1 MIISF
6 LVSKTP
12 GFAGAKN
19 PVPMS
24 FFGFETSNLE
34 QDKKKFLEGG
44 LQESE
49 DLAVYTWGEES
60 YDGLGDA
67 LVEGGDELNDE
78 TFGGTG
84 VVGKDFD
91 FSSQALPAIGS
102 RHDQHPVLQEPLRE
116 RTPIQE
122 RTQPSPKPAE
132 RGFSPL
138 PAPTSNSLESI
149 WDDKSPF
156 SLLPRVNGSSRA
168 ADHNRVSSS
177 SSTSRSPFPPSH
189 GHGISLPDHRSHEQQ
204 QQAPTY
210 PGINQS
216 GPRTLQEIEDEMRL
230 VAQQAR
236 QRQELELRQ
245 REREL
250 RHEQQQQQLQAQQER
265 FRLQQLQL
273 QQQEQ
278 QLRLHQHVH
287 AQQPTPPPRMAQ
299 HVQHAQMPRT
309 QSPRF
314 HQHQQQI
321 LMLQQEHERQQQERL
336 KELQERL
343 RMEEIERQLR
353 AQQLSQIQHQ
363 PSLQARRQASFADL
377 QALQQRRTHSPAYGT
392 GTGVDLPLINQ
403 HNAQYLPQSI
413 QLQQRLLSEMAHV
426 EFMRDMQG
434 MSQVE
439 QEALRAEA
447 MRKIMETE
455 RMEEKRRRKAAK
467 IAHMSRYN
475 DLMTQSDKD
484 FITRIQ
490 VSQLVTQDPY
500 AEDFYAQVYGAIL
513 RSRMGLQPSQ
523 DASERVLKFGSSGGV
538 GVGLGMGVGA
548 GRGGG
553 RRQSAMQKME
563 AQVERIVSNARLR
576 EKEKGMHSL
585 HNLQGALG
593 KTSGRSYKAAPRQ
606 LLQVDASATAS
617 MQKLDD
623 QNGDSNGAV
632 REAAKLGREALGD
645 AAGTEGVAVVR
656 KEPLTH
662 RQVLAAL
669 EALYDLVL
677 NIEQLRREQ
686 PLEEDNEAIAAWS
699 ASYDDLVEQMWVGLK
714 VMVPLETSDPHP
726 FISLLNPIK
735 GKKILPRLSRHI
747 APPRML
753 TLLTLLVACFS
764 QLDVVK
770 YAHLLDL
777 PEDSITHPRRES
789 RSPSQNNSHTDTPD
803 KEEVERQTQAF
814 LGSVLQSILP
824 VVAKAELRLVTGIL
838 GLFLDRSDVVMAAQ
852 TRPGIALLT
861 LFMSRVEI
869 IKQGMGGIPDSTD
882 LPTAEEAQQWQVM
895 FDHLFQLLAPH
906 FLLLFPSTRL
916 ALQLSPANTVSPP
929 SLVQTQHPAS
939 TQRTD
944 ILDQPVWQ
952 FLAALA
958 LHASPEQQSILVT
971 GLREKVLEN
980 VASAQKGWVV
990 DEEERATKLANVNL
1004 FLHALGLDSSQISV

>member
-1 MIISF
+1 
-6 LVSKTP
+6 
-12 GFAGAKN
+12 
-19 PVPMS
+19 MS
-24 FFGFETSNLE
+24 FFGFESSNLE

-67 LVEGGDELNDE
+67 LLEGGDELNDE
-78 TFGGTG
+78 TFGATG
-84 VVGKDFD
+84 AVGKDFD
-91 FSSQALPAIGS
+91 FSNQALSDHVAPRLDPPTQA
-102 RHDQHPVLQEPLRE
+102 QH
-116 RTPIQE
+116 
-122 RTQPSPKPAE
+122 
-132 RGFSPL
+132 
-138 PAPTSNSLESI
+138 SLESI

-156 SLLPRVNGSSRA
+156 SLLPRSNGGASRATDHHRPPSSSSRSPFL
-168 ADHNRVSSS
+168 SSS
-177 SSTSRSPFPPSH
+177 SSLQH
-189 GHGISLPDHRSHEQQ
+189 GVDHRSYDQQ
-204 QQAPTY
+204 PISH
-210 PGINQS
+210 GMGQS
-216 GPRTLQEIEDEMRL
+216 GARTVQEIEAEMRL

-245 REREL
+245 REREREL
-250 RHEQQQQQLQAQQER
+250 RYAEQEQQLVQQQQQLREQER
-265 FRLQQLQL
+265 MRLLQL
-273 QQQEQ
+273 QQQQ
-278 QLRLHQHVH
+278 QQDQLRLHQIH
-287 AQQPTPPPRMAQ
+287 QQQSTPPPRML
-299 HVQHAQMPRT
+299 PRT

-314 HQHQQQI
+314 HQQHQHQQQI
-321 LMLQQEHERQQQERL
+321 LMLQQEQERQQQERL

-343 RMEEIERQLR
+343 RMEEVERQLR
-353 AQQLSQIQHQ
+353 AQQLSQIHA
-363 PSLQARRQASFADL
+363 PPTLQARRQASFADL
-377 QALQQRRTHSPAYGT
+377 QALQQRRTHSPGSAYGA
-392 GTGVDLPLINQ
+392 GVGVGVGGGGGGGELPAVNQ
-403 HNAQYLPQSI
+403 HNGQYLPQSI
-413 QLQQRLLSEMAHV
+413 QLQQRLLSEMAQV

-434 MSQVE
+434 ISQAE

-513 RSRMGLQPSQ
+513 RSRMGLQ
-523 DASERVLKFGSSGGV
+523 ASSADVLKFGSGG
-538 GVGLGMGVGA
+538 GVGLGVGK
-548 GRGGG
+548 GGG

-585 HNLQGALG
+585 HSLQGALG
-593 KTSGRSYKAAPRQ
+593 RTSGRSYKAAPRQ
-606 LLQVDASATAS
+606 LLQVDSSTATPTMSGAHPHIS
-617 MQKLDD
+617 KEDGLGQDGGLG
-623 QNGDSNGAV
+623 GDSDGAA

-645 AAGTEGVAVVR
+645 AAGTGSVVR
-656 KEPLTH
+656 KEPLTQ
-662 RQVLAAL
+662 RQVLVAL
-669 EALYDLVL
+669 ESLYDLVL
-677 NIEQLRREQ
+677 NVEQLRRDQ
-686 PLEEDNEAIAAWS
+686 PAEEDEEAVAHWS
-699 ASYDDLVEQMWVGLK
+699 AQYEDLVEQIWVGLK
-714 VMVPLETSDPHP
+714 VLVPLETSDPHP
-726 FISLLNPIK
+726 FVSLLTPVK

-747 APPRML
+747 PPARML

-777 PEDSITHPRRES
+777 PEDSHLHS
-789 RSPSQNNSHTDTPD
+789 HNSHGSPSSTGASSDGQGSQGKPD
-803 KEEVERQTQAF
+803 REEVERQTQAF

-824 VVAKAELRLVTGIL
+824 VVAKAELRLVTGLL
-838 GLFLDRSDVVMAAQ
+838 GLFLDRSDVVAAAQ
-852 TRPGIALLT
+852 TRPGIAMLT
-861 LFMSRVEI
+861 LLMSRVEI
-869 IKQGMGGIPDSTD
+869 IKQGMSGVPESTE
-882 LPTAEEAQQWQVM
+882 LPTPEEAQQWQLM

-906 FLLLFPSTRL
+906 FLLLFPSTRM
-916 ALQLSPANTVSPP
+916 ALQLAPTPP
-929 SLVQTQHPAS
+929 QNAQTHAHVHAS
-939 TQRTD
+939 TD

-958 LHASPEQQSILVT
+958 LHASPDQQSALVS

-980 VASAQKGWVV
+980 VTSAQKGWGVM